1 MSKDVYE
8 PSTSLSHNI
17 NSKIIHKKR
26 LSRNYAFIKR
36 SMDIVFAILGLIIT
50 SPIFLILG
58 TLYFL
63 GEARGPLFYKQRRFG
78 KGGKL
83 FFVYKFRS
91 MVVNADETLKRN
103 QFLYK
108 KYIENNYKLEQD
120 EDPRITKLG
129 RFLRK
134 TSIDELP
141 QLINV
146 LIGDMS
152 LVGPRPIVEEELMEY
167 KERKNVFLSV
177 KPGITGYWQ
186 VNGRSTIGY
195 PERVN
200 VELYYVYHQS
210 LKLDIYIL
218 LKTICVVIQKK
229 GAY

>member
-1 MSKDVYE
+1 MSKNVYE
-8 PSTSLSHNI
+8 PPTSLSHNV
-17 NSKIIHKKR
+17 NPKIINLKR
-26 LSRNYAFIKR
+26 VSKGYVFIKR
-36 SMDIVFAILGLIIT
+36 SMDIIIAIFGLIIT
-50 SPIFLILG
+50 SPIFLFLG
-58 TLYFL
+58 TFYFL
-63 GEARGPLFYKQRRFG
+63 GDSKGPLLYKQQRFG
-78 KGGKL
+78 RDGKL
-83 FFVYKFRS
+83 FLVYKFRS

-103 QFLYK
+103 ELLYE
-108 KYIENNYKLEQD
+108 KYINNNYKLEQE

-146 LIGDMS
+146 LKGDMS
-152 LVGPRPIVEEELMEY
+152 LVGPRPIVEEELKEY

-186 VNGRSTIGY
+186 VNGRSTVGY

-200 VELYYVYHQS
+200 VELYYIYHQS
-210 LKLDIYIL
+210 LKLDVYIL
-218 LKTICVVIQKK
+218 LKTISVVLQKK